1 MDKTEISCSKII
13 LATGHSARDIFEL
26 LKNKGVFLE
35 KKSFALGVRV
45 EHSQDLIDQIQYKC
59 NSRGK
64 YLPPTPIQFLSKLME
79 EEFIHSACALEALLH
94 HVQLLKMK

>member
-59 NSRGK
+59 NSRGIFTSST
-64 YLPPTPIQFLSKLME
+64 LFN
-79 EEFIHSACALEALLH
+79 F
-94 HVQLLKMK
+94 